1 MRLRYFAAVVATLC
15 MALTSPPAGAR
26 HLSVDFGQNTG
37 DGDDFGNST
46 VGDSGACVA
55 GSTIAES
62 CPLNLLNNASSLE
75 IPLGFSIDF
84 GTGLVSSLWTNEN
97 GIVTF
102 TGPITTSSFSN
113 LASVGQPV
121 IAPFFADLTSV
132 TFVGSV
138 FQMLGTNFG
147 QLMYQRGAAT
157 PLPESDG
164 SFDLAK
170 EVPAFSMMWYGLTEP
185 GDTTSTQ
192 IFTQVIIYSH
202 PSSAAGD
209 FDIRFLY
216 GSVDADQYNAATGP
230 SGIAGLLL
238 GSNALNITGPLL
250 ATTDYFYS
258 FRGGKLVGTTPPPPL
273 TLTCPTATAQVGV
286 AYSSALT
293 AAGGVPPDT
302 FSTIGSPPAGLTLNS
317 GTGALTGTPSTAGA
331 VTFTAKVVD
340 SSGLAAGTVT
350 SACTITVKPAA
361 SQLSV
366 TPASVSFGTVRHYS
380 LEVKTVTLK
389 NTGASAVSL
398 ASPSITPGAG
408 ADRYTFSE
416 VSLCGRSLA
425 AGKSCPIYVVLFGD
439 VVGAPSATLK
449 IPNSAVGSP
458 QTVPLSATVIR

>member
-1 MRLRYFAAVVATLC
+1 MRLRYFAAMATLC
-15 MALTSPPAGAR
+15 VAFASAPAGAR
-26 HLSVDFGQNTG
+26 HLSIDFGPSS
-37 DGDDFGNST
+37 DGDDFGT
-46 VGDSGACVA
+46 GTTCAA
-55 GSTIAES
+55 GSSTPES
-62 CPLNLLNNASSLE
+62 CAMTLLNDASSGE
-75 IPLGFSIDF
+75 IPLGFTIDF
-84 GTGLVSSLWTNEN
+84 GTGPVSSLWTNEN

-102 TGPITTSSFSN
+102 TGPITTSSFSS
-113 LASVGQPV
+113 LASVGRPV

-132 TFVGSV
+132 AFVGTV
-138 FQMLGTNFG
+138 FEMLDTNFG

-164 SFDLAK
+164 TFDLTK

-185 GDTTSTQ
+185 GDTTSTR

-202 PSSAAGD
+202 TSSAPND

-216 GSVDADQYNAATGP
+216 GSADGDQYNTGTGP

-238 GSNALNITGPLL
+238 GTNTLNITGPLL

-286 AYSSALT
+286 AYNSALT
-293 AAGGVPPDT
+293 AAGGVTPYT
-302 FSTIGSPPAGLTLNS
+302 FSITGSPPAGLTLNR
-317 GTGALTGTPSTAGA
+317 GTGALTGTPTTPGP
-331 VTFTAKVVD
+331 VTFTAQVVD

-350 SACTITVKPAA
+350 SACTITVSPAA
-361 SQLSV
+361 SKLSV
-366 TPASVSFGTVRHYS
+366 TPASVSFGTVKRYS
-380 LEVKTVTLK
+380 LHVKTVTLK

-398 ASPSITPGAG
+398 GRPSITPGAG
-408 ADRYTFSE
+408 AGRYTFAE
-416 VSLCGRSLA
+416 VSLCARSLA

-439 VVGAPSATLK
+439 VVGSPSATLN

-458 QTVPLSATVIR
+458 QTVPLSATVTR

>member
-15 MALTSPPAGAR
+15 VALTSPPAGAR

-37 DGDDFGNST
+37 DGDDFGSST
-46 VGDSGACVA
+46 VGQGTACVA
-55 GSTIAES
+55 GSTLAES
-62 CPLNLLNNASSLE
+62 CPLTLVNDASSVE
-75 IPLGFSIDF
+75 IPLGFTIDF
-84 GTGLVSSLWTNEN
+84 GTGPVSSLWTNEN

-102 TGPITTSSFSN
+102 TGPITTSSFSS
-113 LASVGQPV
+113 LASIGRPV
-121 IAPFFADLTSV
+121 IAPFFADMISV
-132 TFVGSV
+132 AFVGTV
-138 FQMLGTNFG
+138 TEMQFTNFG

-157 PLPESDG
+157 PLPSSDG
-164 SFDLAK
+164 TFDLTQ
-170 EVPAFSMMWYGLTEP
+170 EVPAFSMMWYGLTE
-185 GDTTSTQ
+185 GSGTTQ

-202 PSSAAGD
+202 PSSAAND

-216 GSVDADQYNAATGP
+216 GSADTDQYNTGTGP

-238 GSNALNITGPLL
+238 GTNTLNITGPLL

-258 FRGGKLVGTTPPPPL
+258 FRGGKLVGATPPPL
-273 TLTCPTATAQVGV
+273 TVTCPTATAQAGV
-286 AYSSALT
+286 AYSSALA
-293 AAGGVPPDT
+293 AAGGVPPYT

-317 GTGALTGTPSTAGA
+317 STGALTGTPSTAGA

-350 SACTITVKPAA
+350 SACTIAVSPAA

-380 LEVKTVTLK
+380 LDVRTVTLK

-398 ASPSITPGAG
+398 GSPSITPGAG
-408 ADRYTFSE
+408 ADRHTFAQ
-416 VSLCGRSLA
+416 VSLCGHSLA
-425 AGKSCPIYVVLFGD
+425 AGKSCPIYVLLFGD
-439 VVGAPSATLK
+439 VVGTPSATLK

-458 QTVPLSATVIR
+458 QTVPLSATVTH

>member
-15 MALTSPPAGAR
+15 VALTSAPAGAK
-26 HLSVDFGQNTG
+26 HLSIDFGPSS
-37 DGDDFGNST
+37 DGDDFGTLT
-46 VGDSGACVA
+46 VGDGTACAA
-55 GSTIAES
+55 GSTLAES
-62 CPLNLLNNASSLE
+62 CPLTLLNDASSVE
-75 IPLGFSIDF
+75 IPLGFTIDF
-84 GTGLVSSLWTNEN
+84 GTGPVSSLWTNEN

-102 TGPITTSSFSN
+102 TGPITTSSFSS
-113 LASVGQPV
+113 LALVGRPV
-121 IAPFFADLTSV
+121 IAPFFADMISV
-132 TFVGSV
+132 TFVGTV
-138 FQMLGTNFG
+138 NQMMDQNFG

-157 PLPESDG
+157 PLPSSDG
-164 SFDLAK
+164 TFDLTQ
-170 EVPAFSMMWYGLTEP
+170 EVPAFSMMWYGLTE
-185 GDTTSTQ
+185 GSGTTR

-202 PSSAAGD
+202 PSSAPSD

-216 GSVDADQYNAATGP
+216 GSADTDQYNTGTGP

-238 GSNALNITGPLL
+238 GSNTLNITGPLL

-258 FRGGKLVGTTPPPPL
+258 FRGGKLVGATPPPL
-273 TLTCPTATAQVGV
+273 TVTCPTATAQAGV
-286 AYSSALT
+286 AYSSALA
-293 AAGGVPPDT
+293 AAGGVPPYT

-408 ADRYTFSE
+408 ADRYTFAQI
-416 VSLCGRSLA
+416 SLCGHSLA

-439 VVGAPSATLK
+439 VVGTPSATLK
-449 IPNSAVGSP
+449 IPNNAVGSP

>member
-15 MALTSPPAGAR
+15 LALTSAPAGAK
-26 HLSVDFGQNTG
+26 HLSIDFGPSG
-37 DGDDFGNST
+37 DGDDFGTNT
-46 VGDSGACVA
+46 VGNGSACVA
-55 GSTIAES
+55 GSTLPES
-62 CPLNLLNNASSLE
+62 CPLNLLNDASSVE
-75 IPLGFSIDF
+75 IPLGFTIDF
-84 GTGLVSSLWTNEN
+84 GAGTGPVSSLWTNEN

-102 TGPITTSSFSN
+102 TGPITTSSFSS
-113 LASVGQPV
+113 LASIGRPV
-121 IAPFFADLTSV
+121 IAPFFADMISV
-132 TFVGSV
+132 TFVGTV
-138 FQMLGTNFG
+138 TQMMDQNFG

-157 PLPESDG
+157 PLPSSDG
-164 SFDLAK
+164 TFDLSQ
-170 EVPAFSMMWYGLTEP
+170 EVPAFSMMWYGLTE
-185 GDTTSTQ
+185 GSGTTR

-202 PSSAAGD
+202 PSSAPND

-216 GSVDADQYNAATGP
+216 GSVDGDQYNTGTGP

-238 GSNALNITGPLL
+238 GTNTLNITGPLL

-258 FRGGKLVGTTPPPPL
+258 FRGGKLIGATPPPL
-273 TLTCPTATAQVGV
+273 TVTCPTATAQAGV
-286 AYSSALT
+286 AYSSALA
-293 AAGGVPPDT
+293 AAGGVPPYT

-317 GTGALTGTPSTAGA
+317 GTGALTGTPSAAGA

-350 SACTITVKPAA
+350 SACTITVSPAA

-366 TPASVSFGTVRHYS
+366 TPASISFGTVKHYS

-408 ADRYTFSE
+408 SDRHTFSE
-416 VSLCGRSLA
+416 VSLCGHSLA

-449 IPNSAVGSP
+449 IPNNAVGSP
-458 QTVPLSATVIR
+458 QTVPLSATVTR